1 MIRSAARTSVSRLPL
16 RAARWSATH
25 PWWAIGGWLAL
36 VVACTSLAVLLPV
49 RTTQDVDRV
58 GESGRATAWV
68 AQARLAEAD
77 HELVLVTAAD
87 GGTLDAAAADAAVRD
102 LVRAL
107 TARGDV
113 AAVDP
118 PVPAPD
124 GSAVLVSVG
133 LAADVDDV
141 TGLQDVVRRVGA
153 EHPDVTLA
161 QSGEVSLGAAID
173 ERVAEDLAAAEAISL
188 PVTLLLM
195 VLAFGALTAAGIP
208 VLLALTSVAASVGIV
223 AALSRVAPAE
233 PTVTSMVVLIGMAVG
248 VDYSLFYLKRER
260 EERAGGRGTRDAVE
274 IAAQTSGHSVLVSG
288 VAVIVSLAA
297 LYLLRLATFDS
308 LATGAVVV
316 VAVAVVGSLTV
327 LPAVLVLLGH
337 RVDRPR
343 VPLLWRVGRRLG
355 PGGLSRRVLA
365 PVVRRPLAAVLVA
378 GTLAAALAAPALGMR
393 LHGAELDTLPADLAQ
408 VATLRQVATTFPS
421 RGETLDVVVR
431 GAAAQRDEVVD
442 ALVRLSDDAVASG
455 RFSDLGDPAVVS
467 SVDGGTHVLTLAVP
481 LDGSDPA
488 LDDVVRDVRED
499 LVPAAL
505 AGLDVEHAV
514 GGWPAIDLDYTSQQ
528 SERMPWVLGAVLLL
542 TATMMAVSF
551 RSRAV
556 ALLTTV
562 LNLLSVGVVFGVL
575 RLVFQEGWL
584 TGPLGLGHPGF
595 VVDWVPLFVTV
606 VLIGLSMDYHVFVL
620 SRVRERVLRGEDPRT
635 AVRAGITD
643 SAGVVTSAAA
653 VMVSVFAVFATLSMV
668 EMQMLGL
675 GLAVAILVD
684 ATLVRL
690 VLLPGAL
697 LLLGDRAWSVR
708 DRAAGRAAAAAA
720 SAVAPGAPSLGR
732 DLAAT
737 VVP

>member
-1 MIRSAARTSVSRLPL
+1 MTRSAPPTSVSRLPL

-36 VVACTSLAVLLPV
+36 VVVCTSLAVLLPV
-49 RTTQDVDRV
+49 RSTQDVDRV

-68 AQARLAEAD
+68 ADARLAEAD
-77 HELVLVTAAD
+77 SELVLVTPAD

-102 LVRAL
+102 LAQALAGRA
-107 TARGDV
+107 DV

-118 PVPAPD
+118 PAPAPD

-133 LAADVDDV
+133 LAAGVDDV
-141 TGLQDVVRRVGA
+141 TGIQEVVRQVA
-153 EHPDVTLA
+153 ADHPDVTLA
-161 QSGEVSLGAAID
+161 QAGEVSLGAAVD
-173 ERVAEDLAAAEAISL
+173 ERVAEDLASAEAISL

-195 VLAFGALTAAGIP
+195 LLAFGALTAAGIP
-208 VLLALTSVAASVGIV
+208 VLLGLTSVAASVGIV
-223 AALSRVAPAE
+223 AALSRVVPAE

-260 EERAGGRGTRDAVE
+260 EERARGRGTRDAVE
-274 IAAQTSGHSVLVSG
+274 IAAETSGHSVLVSG
-288 VAVIVSLAA
+288 VAVVVSLAA
-297 LYLLRLATFDS
+297 LFLLQLATFDS

-343 VPLLWRVGRRLG
+343 VPLLWRVGRRVG
-355 PGGLSRRVLA
+355 PGGISRRVLG

-378 GTLAAALAAPALGMR
+378 GTLAGALAAPALGMR
-393 LHGAELDTLPADLAQ
+393 LDGAALDTLPADLPEVAMLQ
-408 VATLRQVATTFPS
+408 DVATAFPS
-421 RGETLDVVVR
+421 RGEKLDVVVR
-431 GAAAQRDEVVD
+431 GTAAQQDEVEA
-442 ALVRLSDDAVASG
+442 ALVRLAEDAVASG
-455 RFSDLGDPAVVS
+455 RFSDLGDPALVTS
-467 SVDGGTHVLTLAVP
+467 DDGRTHVLTLAVP

-488 LDDVVRDVRED
+488 LDDVVRDVRTE

-514 GGWPAIDLDYTSQQ
+514 GGWPAIDLDHTSQQ
-528 SERMPWVLGAVLLL
+528 SDRMPWVLGAVLLL

-551 RSRAV
+551 RSRTV
-556 ALLTTV
+556 ALLTTA

-584 TGPLGLGHPGF
+584 TGPLGLDHPGF

-606 VLIGLSMDYHVFVL
+606 VLVGLSMDYHVFVL

-635 AVRAGITD
+635 AVRAGIGD

-690 VLLPGAL
+690 VLLPGLL
-697 LLLGDRAWSVR
+697 LLLGDRVWSAR
-708 DRAAGRAAAAAA
+708 DRATGRAVAAAAAPA
-720 SAVAPGAPSLGR
+720 APSPGR